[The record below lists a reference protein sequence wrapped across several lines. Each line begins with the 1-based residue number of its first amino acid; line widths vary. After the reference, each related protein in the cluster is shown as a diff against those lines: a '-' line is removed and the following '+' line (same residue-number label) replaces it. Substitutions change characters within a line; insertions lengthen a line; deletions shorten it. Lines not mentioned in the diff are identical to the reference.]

1 MTTSQLNTI
10 ILDFTN
16 LLLSYIDQI
25 RSTYTI
31 SQKKSCLRKTKA
43 ISIES
48 IYFLD
53 NTYQIQ
59 IKIIPASF
67 LSPFLLSQQ
76 SLFDHYLLSLFNSLI
91 KTYNLQ
97 MNTLNTSINENE
109 ILINLSF
116 ELKQQLLTL
125 PSASGSKN
133 RS

>member
-1 MTTSQLNTI
+1 MATSQLNTI

-31 SQKKSCLRKTKA
+31 SQPNH

-53 NTYQIQ
+53 NSYQIQ

-67 LSPFLLSQQ
+67 LSHFLLPQQ

-97 MNTLNTSINENE
+97 MNSLRKAKARFF
-109 ILINLSF
+109 LSP
-116 ELKQQLLTL
+116 TD
-125 PSASGSKN
+125 SKK
-133 RS
+133 